1 MKKVIIILCVV
12 VVLAGALC
20 WGWNNFQMAQE
31 TSSDSIIGESIT
43 GESYSG
49 INVSVLTEKIQA
61 LGELVTVEYIYTDA
75 TTYSA
80 ASQLFGFTVPLTEKN
95 FVIKWDGSIK
105 AGIEFSQLKVDVD
118 DEEKIITITMP
129 EAHIASNEPNL
140 DTFEV
145 LNEKDGLFNN
155 VTITD
160 TMSALNE
167 AQELMAERAID
178 KGLLETAESNAQ
190 TLISQ
195 FLKFDEELADYTI
208 VYNVVSTDE
217 TESAT
222 E

>member
-12 VVLAGALC
+12 VILAGALC
-20 WGWNNFQMAQE
+20 WCWNNFRMSQE
-31 TSSDSIIGESIT
+31 TSSYSIVGENIT
-43 GESYSG
+43 GEGSNG
-49 INVSVLTEKIQA
+49 VNVSVLTEEIQA
-61 LGELVTVEYIYTDA
+61 LGELVTVEYVYTDA

-80 ASQLFGFTVPLTEKN
+80 SNQLFGFNVPLTEKY
-95 FVIKWDGSIK
+95 FVVKWDGAIK
-105 AGIEFSQLKVDVD
+105 AGIEFSQLKVEAD
-118 DEEKIITITMP
+118 DEAKIITITMP
-129 EAHIASNEPNL
+129 KAHITSNEPYL
-140 DTFEV
+140 DSFEV

-160 TMSALNE
+160 TMLVLNE

-208 VYNVVSTDE
+208 VYNIVSTEE